1 MAPRTFS
8 LGIRIIALRFLQV
21 MGQYRFAFAA
31 FLVPLSIRIIP
42 EILSG
47 PYPVGWDIVAYYIP
61 NAIDIVSGK
70 MNVWGMI
77 TSPPVMYAIVVPPYL
92 LTRANLVLI
101 FKILGPILYGLL
113 GWSIFWFSQRRLHWS
128 GRKALYI
135 VLFISAYFVTL
146 RISWDTYQMELGLA
160 FFLLAESIRLSS
172 PTKSALGRV
181 SLLCLAVLSNQIVGV
196 RVVSAQL
203 AAFILPSIRKSPKL
217 FSLQFT
223 PIALFLLT
231 LYSTMQTALAPG
243 LSIVGPGPSLS
254 ILTTNLAFLFY
265 AYIFVVPLVL
275 FGIKL
280 GERSVFVPWMIVCGI
295 GLSLSVLP
303 GHVFQDIGYRWVLL
317 LSLPLLFLAYEG
329 YSRLRLS
336 STFMRKNWGGLLR
349 VVLIVSLS
357 SSAISYAILPAQS
370 ALTLYTV
377 FPGYV
382 PSSMVQSSLPLSD
395 YPNVVS
401 AMVWLDSH
409 LDSNSVLITQQA
421 FYGWARSY
429 LSPDKQ
435 VLNSFLG
442 SPTSAID
449 QTGSYTHVL
458 TVWWVEGAGWF
469 QSSFPVGAKPLVR
482 FGDLAV
488 YEYR

>member
-1 MAPRTFS
+1 MSRKIFS
-8 LGIRIIALRFLQV
+8 LGIGTGALRFLQL
-21 MGQYRFAFAA
+21 MGKHKFAFAA
-31 FLVPLSIRIIP
+31 FLVPLIIRTIP

-61 NAIDIVSGK
+61 NAIDIASGK
-70 MNVWGMI
+70 MNIWGMI
-77 TSPPVMYAIVVPPYL
+77 TSPPVMYAIVVPAYMM
-92 LTRANLVLI
+92 TRANLVLI

-113 GWSIFWFSQRRLHWS
+113 GWSIFCFSQRRLHWS
-128 GRKALYI
+128 SSKALYA

-146 RISWDTYQMELGLA
+146 RISWDAYQAELGLA
-160 FFLLAESIRLSS
+160 LFLLAESIRFST
-172 PTKSALGRV
+172 PTKSALGRA
-181 SLLCLAVLSNQIVGV
+181 SLLCLAVLSNQLVGV
-196 RVVSAQL
+196 LVVGAQL
-203 AAFILPSIRKSPKL
+203 ATLIFPSIRKSPKL

-223 PIALFLLT
+223 PIALFLLI

-243 LSIVGPGPSLS
+243 LSIVGPGASLS

-265 AYIFVVPLVL
+265 AYIFVIPLLL

-280 GERSVFVPWMIVCGI
+280 RERSVFVPWMIVCVI
-295 GLSLSVLP
+295 GLGLSVLP

-329 YSRLRLS
+329 YSRLRVS
-336 STFMRKNWGGLLR
+336 STFMRNWGNVLR
-349 VVLIVSLS
+349 VVVIVLLS
-357 SSAISYAILPAQS
+357 GSAISYAILPAQS
-370 ALTLYTV
+370 APIFYTM
-377 FPGYV
+377 FPQYV

-395 YPNVVS
+395 YPNVVN
-401 AMVWLDSH
+401 AMLWVDSH

-435 VLNSFLG
+435 VVNSLLG

-449 QTGSYTHVL
+449 QTGSYAHVL

-469 QSSFPVGAKPLVR
+469 QGSFPVGARPLVR